1 MVLLVS
7 QEVILDHL
15 VLLILMVVV
24 LLLDILVPLDSH
36 LTMVHLDHLVWDLVL
51 RWCHCH
57 RDRAVVWDHRVEL
70 RDLLVLHL
78 RDPSQPRK
86 RRDWQIKYCHKK

>member
-15 VLLILMVVV
+15 VLHTLMVVL

-51 RWCHCH
+51 RWCHYH
-57 RDRAVVWDHRVEL
+57 RDKAGAWDHRVEL

-86 RRDWQIKYCHKK
+86 RRDWQIKYCLRK